1 MEFFDTSINGAI
13 VHVDDLLAFF
23 AVVLDDGVFQV
34 FNSVFYRDDLS
45 EGKESSLHDHV
56 DTSAEPSFWPIAS
69 PFKV

>member
-34 FNSVFYRDDLS
+34 FNSVFYRMILARA
-45 EGKESSLHDHV
+45 KK
-56 DTSAEPSFWPIAS
+56 AAA
-69 PFKV
+69 